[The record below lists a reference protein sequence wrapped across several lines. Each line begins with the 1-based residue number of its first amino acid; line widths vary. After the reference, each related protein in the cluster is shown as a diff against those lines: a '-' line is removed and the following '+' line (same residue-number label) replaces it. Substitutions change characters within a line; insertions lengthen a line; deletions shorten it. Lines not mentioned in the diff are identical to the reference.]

1 MNSTTSLLMFLV
13 VLTVPLTAVTVN
25 SALCPTNKIAPH
37 RRIARGFNVYNGRTL
52 GAFYD
57 LLSPGAGGGPGYDPG
72 LQEEPQRDD
81 PDDCGDIDDYDE
93 HDLSAL
99 TPNYPNNQRGDTY
112 GYTDRESR
120 LFFGLLNQPGGQT
133 PEYPPQGNPQYPQQ
147 PQYPPNGPQYPPNR
161 PQYPPNR
168 PQYPPNRP
176 QYPPNNPQYPPNR
189 PQYPPNRPQY
199 PPQRPTRPPYSSGGY
214 FENNPYRPPMHD
226 YPSDDIKPVH
236 DGVQEPQTTY
246 RPHVVGGPSGHVIG
260 VSPVSVQQRPTRR
273 PEYTITRSPNYN
285 QYQNQGTRT
294 PTHDRYPQPTT
305 QQPYVF
311 PTRPSRPRQMNSSSG
326 GCACEETNPYT
337 EALNVRPWK
346 SIQRYVEVR
355 PGAFLFYWL
364 YYADGTAVG
373 ADQKPLI
380 IWIQGGPGFAAS
392 GLANFAEIGPLDMD
406 MKPRNHTWVNG
417 RNVLLIDHPVGTGF
431 SYATDKSLYVKT
443 DREMALDLHK
453 AINFLSE
460 TQAVSQNAY
469 LRRRAELRRET
480 DTHTGM
486 AIETKR
492 LKMNFKGIG
501 IGSGWVNPRESTMMQ
516 PQFLY
521 ATGIFDQIMY
531 SRTMKIAKDVG
542 EYIDSK
548 NYTMAQITLMKLQN
562 TLSECNFDI
571 NLFNINKPSP
581 YSELDKLSKK
591 INNYVKPSLSHVV
604 NQSREWN
611 YISDAVFEAI
621 ATSLLQ
627 PSTKYLEMLLENSQ
641 LKVAVYNGN
650 LDGVTPLSGASNWV
664 HRLNW
669 HGAQAFRGAARI
681 PIRGMTN
688 GFYKTAGRMSFWGVF
703 RAGHWVPE
711 ENPEAMEHILEHLMS
726 DAVYS
731 YSTK

>member
-1 MNSTTSLLMFLV
+1 MESKESLLVMFLV

-37 RRIARGFNVYNGRTL
+37 RRIARGWNVYNGRTL

-57 LLSPGAGGGPGYDPG
+57 LLSPGAGVRPGYDTG

-93 HDLSAL
+93 NDLSAL
-99 TPNYPNNQRGDTY
+99 TPNYINYQKGDTY
-112 GYTDRESR
+112 GYRDSESR
-120 LFFGLLNQPGGQT
+120 LFFGLFRPEGQT
-133 PEYPPQGNPQYPQQ
+133 PGYPPQGNPQYPQQ
-147 PQYPPNGPQYPPNR
+147 PQYPSNGPQYPPNGPQYPPNR
-161 PQYPPNR
+161 PQF
-168 PQYPPNRP
+168 
-176 QYPPNNPQYPPNR
+176 PPNR

-214 FENNPYRPPMHD
+214 FENNPYRPPVQH

-246 RPHVVGGPSGHVIG
+246 RPHLVGGPSGHVIG

-273 PEYTITRSPNYN
+273 PDHTITRSPNYN

-294 PTHDRYPQPTT
+294 PTHDRHPQATT

-311 PTRPSRPRQMNSSSG
+311 PTRPTRPRQMNSNSG
-326 GCACEETNPYT
+326 ETNPYT
-337 EALNVRPWK
+337 EALSARPWK

-373 ADQKPLI
+373 ADKKPLI

-431 SYATDKSLYVKT
+431 SYATDKSLNVKT
-443 DREMALDLHK
+443 DREMALDLHR
-453 AINFLSE
+453 AIKTFFRRHKQFRKTPTYIIGQSYGGKL
-460 TQAVSQNAY
+460 VPIMGCY
-469 LRRRAELRRET
+469 LHR
-480 DTHTGM
+480 

-501 IGSGWVNPRESTMMQ
+501 IGSGWVNPKESTLIQ

-521 ATGIFDQIMY
+521 SMGIFDQTLY
-531 SRTMKIAKDVG
+531 SKTMKIAKDVG
-542 EYIDSK
+542 EYIDRK
-548 NYTMAQITLMKLQN
+548 NYTMAQITQLKLLN
-562 TLSECNFDI
+562 TLSVCNFDI
-571 NLFNINKPSP
+571 NLYNINKPSP
-581 YSELDKLSKK
+581 YPALEQLSKK
-591 INNYVKPSLSHVV
+591 INKYVKPTLSHIV
-604 NQSREWN
+604 NQTRDWS
-611 YISDAVFEAI
+611 YISDEVFEAV
-621 ATSLLQ
+621 AANHLQ
-627 PSTKYLEMLLENSQ
+627 PSTEYLEMLLKNTQ

-650 LDGVTPLSGASNWV
+650 LDAVTPLSGASNWV
-664 HRLNW
+664 HKLKW
-669 HGAQAFRGAARI
+669 HGAQAFREAARI

-688 GFYKTAGRMSFWGVF
+688 GFYKMAGRISFWGVF

-711 ENPEAMEHILEHLMS
+711 ENPEAMEHILDHLTS
-726 DAVYS
+726 DAIYS